1 MCWPEPDERVTIGPQ
16 IIASTTEK
24 IRGIQERLKVV
35 QSRQKSYADLHRCEV
50 EFNVG
55 DYVFLKVTPM
65 RGVTR
70 FGVKG
75 KLAPRY
81 VGPFEVIERIG
92 EVAYRLHL
100 PAHLG
105 HVHNVFHVSMLRKYT
120 PDPSHVIEYE
130 TIPLQ
135 EDVTYEEQHVRIL
148 ARELKV
154 LRNREIP
161 VVKVLWRNHRE
172 DEATWELE
180 SEMYMKY
187 PHLFNFQLEVVL

>member
-1 MCWPEPDERVTIGPQ
+1 
-16 IIASTTEK
+16 
-24 IRGIQERLKVV
+24 
-35 QSRQKSYADLHRCEV
+35 
-50 EFNVG
+50 
-55 DYVFLKVTPM
+55 M

-81 VGPFEVIERIG
+81 IGTFEVIERVG
-92 EVAYRLHL
+92 EVAYRLNL
-100 PAHLG
+100 PTWLG

-120 PDPSHVIEYE
+120 LDPSHIIEYE
-130 TIPLQ
+130 AIPLQ
-135 EDVTYEEQHVRIL
+135 ENVTYEEQPIIIL

-161 VVKVLWRNHRE
+161 VVKVLWQNKE

-180 SEMYMKY
+180 
-187 PHLFNFQLEVVL
+187 

>member
-1 MCWPEPDERVTIGPQ
+1 
-16 IIASTTEK
+16 
-24 IRGIQERLKVV
+24 
-35 QSRQKSYADLHRCEV
+35 
-50 EFNVG
+50 
-55 DYVFLKVTPM
+55 M

-81 VGPFEVIERIG
+81 IGPFEVIERIG
-92 EVAYRLHL
+92 EVAYRLNL
-100 PAHLG
+100 PGQLG

-130 TIPLQ
+130 AIPLQ
-135 EDVTYEEQHVRIL
+135 EDVTYEEQPVKIL

-172 DEATWELE
+172 DEATWEIE
-180 SEMYMKY
+180 SEMYMNSAPFRRLSGDLVYRFDKR
-187 PHLFNFQLEVVL
+187 LA